1 MAKVVQLRRG
11 TTAELSSVT
20 GALGEL
26 FVDTDKD
33 TLTVHDGYQAG
44 GFPLLREDL
53 NNLADASIGIGK
65 LSRGSSTPFSVA
77 RVNAAG
83 NAMEIA
89 AQNGI
94 IDHYFAWDKTNT
106 TFTANTAGVQMPGM
120 SITITPQSADSKF
133 YIVWSYFHETGH
145 SHGVGIKRGIGGAT
159 PTRVSTYDA
168 NVWSTGYT
176 NTPDKNDYDPDSN
189 STAEQH
195 TSYII
200 DAPNTT
206 QQIVYQLHCY
216 AGASTGS
223 STVTWYHNR
232 TQGSYQYGSSRL
244 SIWEYRGTN

>member
-1 MAKVVQLRRG
+1 MAKVVQVRRG
-11 TTAELSSVT
+11 TTAALSSIT
-20 GALGEL
+20 GAEGEL
-26 FVDTDKD
+26 FVDTDKE
-33 TLTVHDGYQAG
+33 TLTVHNNYQAG

-53 NNLADASIGIGK
+53 NNLADASVEIGK
-65 LSRGSSTPFSVA
+65 LSRGSATPFSVA

-94 IDHYFAWDKTNT
+94 IDHYFAWDKTKT
-106 TFTANTAGVQMPGM
+106 TFTVTNAGVQIPGL

-133 YIVWSYFHETGH
+133 YIVYSYFHETGH
-145 SHGVGIKRGIGGAT
+145 AGGAGIKRGIGGAT

-168 NVWSTGYT
+168 DTWTGNYVD
-176 NTPDKNDYDPDSN
+176 TPDKNDYDPDSN

-206 QQIVYQLHCY
+206 QQIVYQLHGY
-216 AGASTGS
+216 SGASGGS
-223 STVTWYHNR
+223 NTRTWYHNR
-232 TQGSYQYGSSRL
+232 TIGSYQYGSSRM